1 MCFLEALHNTSQV
14 KFQSTNI
21 NDSNTD
27 QRGKQRIFWCGN
39 FGKFWCRNAQFLQ
52 VFRGFH
58 KIFTAGNKW
67 YIRVCYVIG
76 NSKHF
81 TFLTTSQHVNM
92 GFIKLNV
99 K

>member
-1 MCFLEALHNTSQV
+1 MIQILINVGNTEM
-14 KFQSTNI
+14 FQ
-21 NDSNTD
+21 
-27 QRGKQRIFWCGN
+27 QIFWCGN

-81 TFLTTSQHVNM
+81 TFLSTSQHVNM